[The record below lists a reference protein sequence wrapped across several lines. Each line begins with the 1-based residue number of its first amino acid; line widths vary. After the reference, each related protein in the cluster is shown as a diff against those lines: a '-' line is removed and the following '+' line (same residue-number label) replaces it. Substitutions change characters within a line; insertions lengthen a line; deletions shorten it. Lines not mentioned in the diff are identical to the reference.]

1 MTRRTSDVAVCCSND
16 SDSSLASRAAFASS
30 PAADEPRGRAVPIPL
45 GRFGAAGLRRRGLV
59 DPALERPRMALHQ
72 DSAGHRSGSNWQVGS
87 GLGNV
92 RFGSK
97 ADSCTAAKRSHSMR
111 LAAGSVT
118 NFLCASCFRKACW
131 RSRPELG
138 DMEPSR
144 RSRKHNM
151 LPASAAKSHRSP
163 YTCR

>member
-1 MTRRTSDVAVCCSND
+1 MIRNTSAVAVCCWRASA
-16 SDSSLASRAAFASS
+16 SSWLSLAMSDFC
-30 PAADEPRGRAVPIPL
+30 PAADELTGRAVPL
-45 GRFGAAGLRRRGLV
+45 GRFSAVGLRRRGLA

-72 DSAGHRSGSNWQVGS
+72 DSAGYRSGSNWQVGS